1 MIGIRDLSTPLVVVG
16 GSVMALVA
24 LIWRLR
30 YSSAKRKRDAAQK
43 ALDDL
48 RFR

>member
-1 MIGIRDLSTPLVVVG
+1 MIGIWDLSTRMVVVSV
-16 GSVMALVA
+16 SVMAVVA

-30 YSSAKRKRDAAQK
+30 YLSAKRERDAAQK